1 MVSTD
6 QRISFDQMPEMV
18 SELKAEIQDLK
29 ALVLQLVGQPKD
41 TDRWFNLQELRD
53 YIPEHPAQS
62 TIYRW
67 IGEHAIP
74 YHKRGRKLSFSQKEI
89 DAWLQ
94 TGRHKTDAEMS
105 EEAVT
110 FINHRREGRL

>member
-1 MVSTD
+1 MEVL
-6 QRISFDQMPEMV
+6 SFDQLPQAVATLLSEV
-18 SELKAEIQDLK
+18 KELKSL
-29 ALVLQLVGQPKD
+29 LQTANVGQPKD